1 MCRDRGSSRKWAE
14 GVIEK
19 AQIGD
24 PSFAAYL
31 MCRDRGSSKEWYENL
46 IINLI

>member
-24 PSFAAYL
+24 PLWAAYF
-31 MCRDRGSSKEWYENL
+31 MCQYCGSSKEWYEK
-46 IINLI
+46 IKT